1 MTVDDP
7 LDEIR
12 ANWQRARESLEAAQL
27 LLDSGHPDFAASR
40 AYYAAFYAACAL
52 LLSKGKEFSKHTGVQ
67 AAIHKD
73 FVRTGLLAE
82 EHGRA
87 FGRLFD
93 LRGIGDY
100 GETQHVAESEARQ
113 AVLSARMFVEACGQ
127 VLRNSGFNTAR

>member
-1 MTVDDP
+1 VTATGR
-7 LDEIR
+7 DEEIQ
-12 ANWQRARESLEAAQL
+12 ANWHRAQDSLAAAQV
-27 LLDSGHPDFAASR
+27 LLDTGHPDVAAAR

-52 LLSKGKEFSKHTGVQ
+52 LLWQGKEFSKHTGVQ

-73 FVRTGLLAE
+73 FVNTGLLAE

>member
-1 MTVDDP
+1 MTSAHP

-12 ANWQRARESLEAAQL
+12 ANWQRSVESLEAAQV
-27 LLDSGHPDFAASR
+27 LLDSGHADFAASR

-52 LLSKGKEFSKHTGVQ
+52 LLSRGREFSKHTGVQ
-67 AAIHKD
+67 AAVHKD

-82 EHGRA
+82 QHGRA

-100 GETQHVAESEARQ
+100 GETVHVTEAQ
-113 AVLSARMFVEACGQ
+113 AREALASARMFVEGCGR
-127 VLRNSGFNTAR
+127 LLGPGEFMTAP